1 MKMTHRAAIILS
13 AAVYAYVV
21 IARENNVDLMSMPNN
36 VDLMSMSKDYKL
48 TIEDSGHVE
57 NCASNFYL
65 QLFGRR
71 ALGVYSVMV
80 PLGVV
85 ISTLGSSN
93 THIFSGSR
101 IVFSAARDGNLP
113 ELLSYIQVNHLT
125 PLSAMVITMVMSLI
139 MLSQADVAMFIN
151 YIGFLSA
158 FYNVFIFVAFLRF
171 RLQLFKDI
179 HRPIKLPLVLP
190 VLMMLVYLY
199 IFVAPLAIS
208 PQLEYVYVAIV
219 VFGGSAV
226 LYITFIRFKLSLP
239 YFEMKICKCFDVT
252 QVSGNNK
259 KAAAVT
265 KQVELRRELGLI
277 GATSFVIGS
286 IIGSGIFIS
295 PKGVLES
302 TGSVALCFIVWVLAG
317 FISLGSALCHAELGT
332 SLQKSGG
339 TYTYLQMGVG
349 NYFAF
354 TYAIIVLLIQ
364 TPGVLIIM
372 LMTFSKY
379 LLSVTATCGIPVYLE
394 KLVVAFIVVTLTIV
408 NSYSSRLTSKVTILT
423 TIGKLL
429 ALIAIIIGGVMA
441 LCQGNE
447 LGTGFQD
454 TSRTPSSLAL
464 ALYSAT
470 WATSGGENIAIVVEE
485 IKNPSK
491 TVPRSVIIGQLLVIG
506 VFILVNVS
514 YLTVMTKAEMLQS
527 EAVAVLF
534 GQRAL
539 GVFSIIVPLGVMIST
554 LGSSN
559 NHLFGGSRIVFS
571 AARDG
576 NLPEVLSYIQIHQLT
591 PITAMIVTMV
601 MSLIMLS
608 QADIAMFI
616 NYIGFLSAFYNV
628 FIFVAFLRFRLQ
640 LFKDIHRPIK
650 LPLVLPVLMMLVN
663 LYMFVAPLV
672 ISPQL
677 EYVYVAIVVFGG
689 SAVLYIAFIH
699 FKLSLPYFGATLP
712 ILSLSIGATVV
723 RNLSGWGGG

>member
-1 MKMTHRAAIILS
+1 
-13 AAVYAYVV
+13 V
-21 IARENNVDLMSMPNN
+21 
-36 VDLMSMSKDYKL
+36 
-48 TIEDSGHVE
+48 
-57 NCASNFYL
+57 
-65 QLFGRR
+65 
-71 ALGVYSVMV
+71 
-80 PLGVV
+80 
-85 ISTLGSSN
+85 
-93 THIFSGSR
+93 
-101 IVFSAARDGNLP
+101 
-113 ELLSYIQVNHLT
+113 
-125 PLSAMVITMVMSLI
+125 
-139 MLSQADVAMFIN
+139 
-151 YIGFLSA
+151 
-158 FYNVFIFVAFLRF
+158 
-171 RLQLFKDI
+171 
-179 HRPIKLPLVLP
+179 
-190 VLMMLVYLY
+190 
-199 IFVAPLAIS
+199 
-208 PQLEYVYVAIV
+208 
-219 VFGGSAV
+219 
-226 LYITFIRFKLSLP
+226 
-239 YFEMKICKCFDVT
+239 KICKCFDVT
-252 QVSGNNK
+252 QVSGNKK
-259 KAAAVT
+259 KAAAGT
-265 KQVELRRELGLI
+265 KQVELKRELGLI

-302 TGSVALCFIVWVLAG
+302 TGSVALCFIVWVLGG

-364 TPGVLIIM
+364 TPGALIIM

-379 LLSVTATCGIPVYLE
+379 LLSVTATCGMPVYLE
-394 KLVVAFIVVTLTIV
+394 KFIVAFIVGI
-408 NSYSSRLTSKVTILT
+408 TS
-423 TIGKLL
+423 
-429 ALIAIIIGGVMA
+429 
-441 LCQGNE
+441 E

-527 EAVAVLF
+527 EAVADLF

-576 NLPEVLSYIQIHQLT
+576 NLPEVLNYIQIHQLT

-650 LPLVLPVLMMLVN
+650 YLRGRNHCLRKH
-663 LYMFVAPLV
+663 YYDG
-672 ISPQL
+672 S
-677 EYVYVAIVVFGG
+677 VYVRNSDIRWCAVSILFLNVLFVLKCVHTVCRAVSVCVVDYLHHTGVGLRLSFQTTLFGTKTE
-689 SAVLYIAFIH
+689 I
-699 FKLSLPYFGATLP
+699 
-712 ILSLSIGATVV
+712 
-723 RNLSGWGGG
+723 